1 MHRRGGVAVTA
12 IGIDVG
18 GTKIAGGL
26 VTADGQVL
34 ATGRRRSPASD
45 VSAISD
51 TIADLVRELTEQT
64 EDDVVA
70 VGVAAAGFVDRDR
83 TTLVFAPNLAWR
95 DVPLKQEMQDRL
107 GLPVVLENDANAAAW
122 GEFRFGAAED
132 ADDLL
137 LLTVGTGV
145 GGGIVHDGVL
155 LRGAR
160 GFGAEV
166 GHVQVVPEGRPCPC
180 GVRGCLEQYASG
192 SALVTG
198 ARTRVAAGGDGAA
211 EVMSRL
217 APGESLDGPFVTTL
231 AHERNPLA
239 LAAFDDLGHWL
250 GVGAATIAAVL
261 DPSVV
266 VIGGGVVEAGDL
278 LLDPT
283 RRALASHLTASDHR
297 PAIEVRP
304 ATLGNDA
311 GVVGAADLAARST
324 DG

>member
-1 MHRRGGVAVTA
+1 MTA

-26 VTADGQVL
+26 VDEDGRVL

-45 VSAISD
+45 VGAISD
-51 TIADLVRELTEQT
+51 TIAGLVEELSDAAHDE
-64 EDDVVA
+64 VVA

-83 TTLVFAPNLAWR
+83 DTLVFAPNLAWR
-95 DVPLKQEMQDRL
+95 DVPLRQEMHDRL

-122 GEFRFGAAED
+122 GEFRFGAAAD

-145 GGGIVHDGVL
+145 GGGIVQDGAL

-166 GHVQVVPEGRPCPC
+166 GHVQVVPDGRPCPC
-180 GVRGCLEQYASG
+180 GVNGCLEQYASG

-198 ARTRVAAGGDGAA
+198 ARARVAAGEAGSA
-211 EVMSRL
+211 EVLSGL
-217 APGESLDGPFVTTL
+217 TVGEALDGPAVTAL
-231 AHERNPLA
+231 AHAGNPLA
-239 LAAFDDLGHWL
+239 HAAFDDLGHWL
-250 GVGAATIAAVL
+250 GVGAAIISAVL

-283 RRALASHLTASDHR
+283 RRALDAHLTASSHR
-297 PAIEVRP
+297 PPIEVRA

-311 GVVGAADLAARST
+311 GVVGAADLAARSVL
-324 DG
+324 G